1 MTKTASQKR
10 DGVRANNRPSFYQSL
25 ADEDFRRVATAAIRL
40 MRTSVRQDG
49 GTTYDVVQMVD
60 SYLKSHGVNAWVRWG
75 TLALPSGRLIMEH
88 YWIEDIVS
96 EIIVDPTVDK
106 FRNELSLDIGYFS
119 KDSADGMRRRYFEQ
133 KLDDEDAERD
143 RVKKQAVKHG
153 LFTSAI

>member
-88 YWIEDIVS
+88 YWIEDTVGGV
-96 EIIVDPTVDK
+96 IVDPTIDK

-119 KDSADGMRRRYFEQ
+119 KGDHMYRRYFEQ
-133 KLDDEDAERD
+133 KLDDEDAERN

-153 LFTSAI
+153 LFTPAV